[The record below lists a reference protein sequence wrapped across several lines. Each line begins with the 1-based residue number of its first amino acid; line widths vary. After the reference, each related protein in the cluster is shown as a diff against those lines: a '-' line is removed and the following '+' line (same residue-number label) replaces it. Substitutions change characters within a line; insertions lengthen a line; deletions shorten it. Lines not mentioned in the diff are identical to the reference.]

1 MVSAGIEPVLVAV
14 GISALLLIKH
24 IVCFKH
30 PVFETCGVWPL
41 QALGCM
47 GHCISMAGQY
57 QRSGRGL
64 TLLWGEADQ

>member
-1 MVSAGIEPVLVAV
+1 VILKGKIRMVSAGIEPVLVAV
-14 GISALLLIKH
+14 GISALLLTKH

-47 GHCISMAGQY
+47 YGPLHKH
-57 QRSGRGL
+57 GR
-64 TLLWGEADQ
+64 TVPEVW